1 MNAVY
6 GFCNMLMKVIRDL
19 DADYFAVIFDAGRH
33 TFRTDIYPDYKAN
46 RGDPPEDLIPQ
57 FGLIRE
63 ATEAFG
69 APSIELAGYEADDLI
84 AAYAKAATARG
95 WRVSILSTDKDLMQ
109 LVTDD
114 VEMFDPLKNRAL
126 RADAV
131 QEKFGVPPSQV
142 VDVQALAGD
151 SVDNVP
157 GVPGIGLKTAAQLIN
172 TYGSLE
178 TLLERAGE
186 IKQPKRRQNL
196 LEHAALARI
205 SKRLVALDA
214 DAPLP
219 VPLEQLGVRAPDQA
233 VLVPFL
239 QTQSFR
245 SILRKLGNETVEES
259 AGDTTADTAD
269 PNSGPDGIGTL
280 AYQPKITHPIER
292 DGYQLIQETGA
303 LADFLVAVRAAG
315 VVAVDTET
323 SSLTPA
329 TAELIGVSLAVPAQG
344 TDPKRVC
351 YIPLGHGPKGD
362 DLLETTP
369 KPAQI
374 PVLAAA
380 ALLREVLEDP
390 AILKI
395 GHNFKFDWQVLCQTR
410 HGGINTG
417 PVDDTMLMHYCLSGR
432 GRGNGLDDVTL
443 DLLGHVNI
451 TFEEVCGSGRNR
463 IPFSAVPLEQA
474 LAYAAEDADATLGIW
489 RHLKPQL
496 PRSRMVTLYETI
508 ERPLVHV
515 VSKMEST
522 GILVDR
528 GVLAALSQ
536 DYATR
541 IAALET
547 AVHEAAGR
555 SFNLGSPKQLGE
567 VLFDELSLPGG
578 KRTKNGAYS
587 TDSSVLEPLAA
598 QGHDIVRKLLEWR
611 HLAKLKSTYADAL
624 QEQIAEDGRVRSSF
638 GITAT
643 TTGRFSSTDPNLQN
657 IPVRDEEGR
666 NIRRAFI
673 APPGH
678 RLMSVDYSQ
687 IELRLAAAMAD
698 VPALK
703 EAFQQGVDIHAL
715 TASQVFGVPMED
727 MPGEIR
733 RRAKAINFGIIYGI
747 SGFGLANNLGIPQS
761 EASAF
766 IKAYFDRFPEI
777 RAYMDATKAY
787 AREHG
792 HVRTLF
798 GRRCVIDGIN
808 DKAPARRAGA
818 ERQAINAPIQGT
830 AADILKRAMAQ
841 MPGAL
846 AEAKLSARLLLTVH
860 DELVFEVPEAE
871 LDQTRTVVRNTME
884 AAAVLPVPLVAEAG
898 DGLSWAEAH

>member
-1 MNAVY
+1 M
-6 GFCNMLMKVIRDL
+6 I
-19 DADYFAVIFDAGRH
+19 
-33 TFRTDIYPDYKAN
+33 
-46 RGDPPEDLIPQ
+46 
-57 FGLIRE
+57 
-63 ATEAFG
+63 
-69 APSIELAGYEADDLI
+69 
-84 AAYAKAATARG
+84 
-95 WRVSILSTDKDLMQ
+95 
-109 LVTDD
+109 
-114 VEMFDPLKNRAL
+114 
-126 RADAV
+126 
-131 QEKFGVPPSQV
+131 
-142 VDVQALAGD
+142 
-151 SVDNVP
+151 
-157 GVPGIGLKTAAQLIN
+157 
-172 TYGSLE
+172 
-178 TLLERAGE
+178 
-186 IKQPKRRQNL
+186 
-196 LEHAALARI
+196 
-205 SKRLVALDA
+205 
-214 DAPLP
+214 
-219 VPLEQLGVRAPDQA
+219 
-233 VLVPFL
+233 
-239 QTQSFR
+239 
-245 SILRKLGNETVEES
+245 
-259 AGDTTADTAD
+259 
-269 PNSGPDGIGTL
+269 
-280 AYQPKITHPIER
+280 
-292 DGYQLIQETGA
+292 
-303 LADFLVAVRAAG
+303 
-315 VVAVDTET
+315 
-323 SSLTPA
+323 
-329 TAELIGVSLAVPAQG
+329 
-344 TDPKRVC
+344 
-351 YIPLGHGPKGD
+351 GD
-362 DLLETTP
+362 DLLETMPTP
-369 KPAQI
+369 KQI
-374 PVLAAA
+374 PVPEAA
-380 ALLREVLEDP
+380 ALLRQVLEDP

-395 GHNFKFDWQVLCQTR
+395 GHNFKFDWQVLHQIR
-410 HGGINTG
+410 HGGINTA
-417 PVDDTMLMHYCLSGR
+417 PVDDTMLMHYCISGR
-432 GRGNGLDDVTL
+432 GRGNGLDDITL

-451 TFEEVCGSGRNR
+451 TFEQVCGSGRNR
-463 IPFSAVPLEQA
+463 IPFSAVPLDQA
-474 LAYAAEDADATLGIW
+474 LAYAAEDADTTLGIW
-489 RHLKPQL
+489 RHLKLRL
-496 PRSRMVTLYETI
+496 PRTGMTTLYETI

-528 GVLAALSQ
+528 DVLAALSH

-541 IAALET
+541 IATLEM

-578 KRTKNGAYS
+578 KRTKTGAYS

-598 QGHDIVRKLLEWR
+598 QGHNIVRKLLAWR

-687 IELRLAAAMAD
+687 IELRLAATMAD

-715 TASQVFGVPMED
+715 TASQVFGVPMDD

-777 RAYMDATKAY
+777 LTYMHATKAY
-787 AREHG
+787 ARDHG

-830 AADILKRAMAQ
+830 AADILKRAMTR

-871 LDQTRTVVRNTME
+871 LAQTRSVVRSTMQ
-884 AAAVLPVPLVAEAG
+884 AAAVLPVPLIAEAG